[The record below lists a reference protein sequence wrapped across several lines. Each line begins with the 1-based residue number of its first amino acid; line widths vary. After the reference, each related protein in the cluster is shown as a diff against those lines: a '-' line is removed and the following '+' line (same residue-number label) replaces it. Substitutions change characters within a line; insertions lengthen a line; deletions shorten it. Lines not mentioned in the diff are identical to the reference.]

1 MKAEGRNRT
10 SNAVKKLSVDGKDTK
25 DASKILS
32 IRLWQREHYKCF
44 GIFYELIAQDAI
56 RLLLEF

>member
-10 SNAVKKLSVDGKDTK
+10 SNAVKKLNVNGKDTK

-32 IRLWQREHYKCF
+32 IVQ
-44 GIFYELIAQDAI
+44 AI
-56 RLLLEF
+56 SLLLASNENTRSVSGSSTN